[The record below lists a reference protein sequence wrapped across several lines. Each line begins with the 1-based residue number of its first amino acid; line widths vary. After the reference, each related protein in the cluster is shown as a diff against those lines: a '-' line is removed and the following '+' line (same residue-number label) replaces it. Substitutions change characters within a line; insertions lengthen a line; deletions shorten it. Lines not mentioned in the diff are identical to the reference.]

1 MLRSALLCLGILVF
15 TWLGFQVFPGHTY
28 LQSDTQI
35 YLPILE
41 RLDEPGYLSRDLV
54 ATRPHVAYT
63 IYDEVALA
71 LRHTFDLNFEQIL
84 VGQQILFRILGFAGI
99 YLFGTAAGLSGL
111 EAFLVAALL
120 NLGGALLGPAVL
132 VVEYEPVPRAY
143 ALNLIFLSLGL
154 FAHRLPLLA
163 GLAAALAFLYHPPTA
178 APFWAVM
185 VVSYFF
191 DRQVRPL
198 SRSTFIALVIA
209 ALLLANLAQLQ
220 PGVVEPQRM
229 IGHLSPSLAA
239 IQHFRTKYIWVS
251 LWAGHDIWSYLALC
265 TCCIWATT
273 RIWDSLNRPARW
285 FLILLPL
292 TGILSVP
299 LSFVLL
305 EKLRLAIIPGL
316 QPARLLVFAVVS
328 ASVAC
333 GIAGVQA
340 ARDHRRWETFL
351 WFLPVLAIPI
361 KACVLDMFTLTNRTA
376 VQLFAVWLALAALLA
391 WLLSA
396 RNLVWR
402 PAMRGAALMVPVL
415 AMFLLPLAGV
425 SNYPHIDKRPVA
437 EVAHWAETNTW
448 GSSVF
453 LFPDAGHDLAPGIFR
468 ALSRRA
474 LWVDWKSGGQVN
486 YFESLGQEWWSRW
499 QQTMEG
505 AFTAQRLQGMLDL
518 PIDYYVL
525 KRSDRLA
532 SPKPVFENQVYVVY
546 DARDLKNSSTSLR
559 SGTDD

>member
-1 MLRSALLCLGILVF
+1 MLRSALLCLGILFF

-71 LRHTFDLNFEQIL
+71 LRRTFDLDFEKIL
-84 VGQQILFRILGFAGI
+84 VGQQILFRILGFVGI
-99 YLFGTAAGLSGL
+99 YLFATAAGLSRL
-111 EAFLVAALL
+111 EAFLVSALL

-132 VVEYEPVPRAY
+132 LVEYEPVPRAY
-143 ALNLIFLSLGL
+143 ALNLIFLALGL
-154 FAHRLPLLA
+154 FTHRLPLAA

-178 APFWAVM
+178 APFWAIIVL
-185 VVSYFF
+185 SYFF

-198 SRSTFIALVIA
+198 ARSTFIALIIA

-220 PGVVEPQRM
+220 PGVVEPQR
-229 IGHLSPSLAA
+229 IFGRLSSSLAA
-239 IQHFRTKYIWVS
+239 IQYFRTRYIWVS
-251 LWAGHDIWSYLALC
+251 LWAGHDIWSYLALYMC
-265 TCCIWATT
+265 SIWATT
-273 RIWDSLNRPARW
+273 RIWDSLNRPSRW
-285 FLILLPL
+285 FLASLPL
-292 TGILSVP
+292 IGILSVP
-299 LSFVLL
+299 VSYVLL
-305 EKLRLAIIPGL
+305 ERLGLAIIPGL
-316 QPARLLVFAVVS
+316 QPARLLVFTVVS
-328 ASVAC
+328 ASLAC
-333 GIAGVQA
+333 AIAGIQA
-340 ARDHRRWETFL
+340 ANDHRRWQAFL

-361 KACVLDMFTLTNRTA
+361 NACVLDMFALTTRSA
-376 VQLFAVWLALAALLA
+376 VQLFALWLALAALLA

-396 RNLVWR
+396 RDLRWQS
-402 PAMRGAALMVPVL
+402 PIRGAALAVPVL

-425 SNYPHIDKRPVA
+425 SNYPNIDKRPVA
-437 EVAHWAETNTW
+437 EVARWAEANTW

-453 LFPDAGHDLAPGIFR
+453 LFPDSGHALAPGMFR

-486 YFESLGQEWWSRW
+486 YFESLGQEWSARW

-505 AFTAQRLQGMLDL
+505 TFTVERLQGMLDL

-525 KRSDRLA
+525 QRSNRLA
-532 SPKPVFENQVYVVY
+532 APKPVFENQVYVVY

-559 SGTDD
+559 KGTDD

>member
-41 RLDEPGYLSRDLV
+41 RLEEPGYLSRDLV

-71 LRHTFDLNFEQIL
+71 LRRTFNLDFEKIL
-84 VGQQILFRILGFAGI
+84 VGQQILFRILGFVGI
-99 YLFGTAAGLSGL
+99 YLFAIAAGVSTL
-111 EAFLVAALL
+111 EAFLVSALL
-120 NLGGALLGPAVL
+120 YLGGALLGPAVL

-154 FAHRLPLLA
+154 FAHRLPLVA

-178 APFWAVM
+178 APFWAIM
-185 VVSYFF
+185 VLSYCF
-191 DRQVRPL
+191 DREARPL
-198 SRSTFIALVIA
+198 ARSTFITLIIA
-209 ALLLANLAQLQ
+209 VLLLGNLAQLQ
-220 PGVVEPQRM
+220 PGVVEPQR
-229 IGHLSPSLAA
+229 IFGRLSSSLAA
-239 IQHFRTKYIWVS
+239 IQHFRTKYVWVS
-251 LWAGHDIWSYLALC
+251 LWAGHDIWSYLALY
-265 TCCIWATT
+265 TCCVWATT
-273 RIWDSLNRPARW
+273 RIWDSLNRASRW
-285 FLILLPL
+285 FLTLLPAI
-292 TGILSVP
+292 GILSVP
-299 LSFVLL
+299 VSFILL
-305 EKLRLAIIPGL
+305 EKLMLAIIPGL
-316 QPARLLVFAVVS
+316 QPARLLVFTVVS
-328 ASVAC
+328 ASLTCA
-333 GIAGVQA
+333 IAGIQS
-340 ARDHRRWETFL
+340 AREHRRWQAFL

-361 KACVLDMFTLTNRTA
+361 KACVLDMFLLTTRPA
-376 VQLFAVWLALAALLA
+376 VQLFALWLALAASLA

-396 RNLVWR
+396 TSMRR
-402 PAMRGAALMVPVL
+402 QSPIPAAALAVPVL

-425 SNYPHIDKRPVA
+425 SNYPHIQKRPVA
-437 EVAHWAETNTW
+437 EVARWAEANTW

-453 LFPDAGHDLAPGIFR
+453 LFPDAGHALEPGIFR
-468 ALSRRA
+468 ALCRRA

-499 QQTMEG
+499 QQTMQGSFSPE
-505 AFTAQRLQGMLDL
+505 RLQGMLDL

-525 KRSDRLA
+525 QRSNRLA
-532 SPKPVFENQVYVVY
+532 SPKPVFENQFYVVY

-559 SGTDD
+559 RGTDD

>member
-63 IYDEVALA
+63 IYDEVALV
-71 LRHTFDLNFEQIL
+71 LRRNFDLDFEKVL
-84 VGQQILFRILGFAGI
+84 TGQQILFRILGFVGVYFFA
-99 YLFGTAAGLSGL
+99 TAAGLSQL
-111 EAFLVAALL
+111 EAFFVAALL
-120 NLGGALLGPAVL
+120 YLGGALLGPAVL

-154 FAHRLPLLA
+154 YAHRLALPA

-178 APFWAVM
+178 APFWAVI
-185 VVSYFF
+185 VLSYFF

-198 SRSTFIALVIA
+198 ARSTFIALIIA
-209 ALLLANLAQLQ
+209 VLLLANLAQLQ
-220 PGVVEPQRM
+220 PGVVEPQAI
-229 IGHLSPSLAA
+229 IGHLSASLAA
-239 IQHFRTKYIWVS
+239 VQHFRTKYVWVS
-251 LWAGHDIWSYLALC
+251 LWAGHDIWSYLALY
-265 TCCIWATT
+265 TCCAWATT
-273 RIWDSLNRPARW
+273 RIWDSLNRVSRW

-292 TGILSVP
+292 IGILSVP
-299 LSFVLL
+299 LSFLLL
-305 EKLRLAIIPGL
+305 EKLSLAIVPGL
-316 QPARLLVFAVVS
+316 QPARLLVFTVVG

-333 GIAGVQA
+333 AIAGIQA
-340 ARDHRRWETFL
+340 ARDHRRWQAFL

-361 KACVLDMFTLTNRTA
+361 KACVLDMFALTTRPA
-376 VQLFAVWLALAALLA
+376 VQLFVLWLALAALLA
-391 WLLSA
+391 GLLSA
-396 RNLVWR
+396 KSLRWR
-402 PAMRGAALMVPVL
+402 SPLRGAALAVPVL
-415 AMFLLPLAGV
+415 ATFLLPLAGV

-437 EVAHWAETNTW
+437 DVAQWAEANTW

-453 LFPDAGHDLAPGIFR
+453 LFPDAGHSLVPGIFR

-505 AFTAQRLQGMLDL
+505 TFTAKRLEGMLDL

-525 KRSDRLA
+525 LRSNRLA

-559 SGTDD
+559 KGTDD